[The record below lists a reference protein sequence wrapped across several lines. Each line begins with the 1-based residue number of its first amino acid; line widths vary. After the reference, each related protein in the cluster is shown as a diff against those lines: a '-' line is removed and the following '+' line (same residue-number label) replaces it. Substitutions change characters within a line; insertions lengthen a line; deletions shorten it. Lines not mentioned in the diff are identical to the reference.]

1 MRLVHSSALPIRRY
15 RPAYP
20 AAQLRKPDFD
30 ITLFS
35 METVQQQN
43 LVVVVVD
50 DEESVREAV
59 SRLLRAAGLTA
70 RAFAS
75 AEDFLISGLL
85 NTTGCVIADIRMPGM
100 SGLDL
105 LAQLNAGHCP
115 IPTILITAH
124 GDETLRMRA
133 MRAGAVKFLAKP
145 IDGET
150 LLASV
155 HAAMQA

>member
-1 MRLVHSSALPIRRY
+1 MRRIHSSVIPIRRY
-15 RPAYP
+15 RPPYP
-20 AAQLRKPDFD
+20 RAQLRKLAFN

-43 LVVVVVD
+43 LVVVVD
-50 DEESVREAV
+50 DEEPVREAV
-59 SRLLRAAGLTA
+59 SRVLRAAGLTV

-85 NTTGCVIADIRMPGM
+85 NTTSCVIADIRMPGM

-105 LAQLNAGHCP
+105 LAELNANHCP
-115 IPTILITAH
+115 VPTILITAH
-124 GDETLRMRA
+124 GDETLRMQA

-145 IDGET
+145 VDCET

-155 HAAMQA
+155 HAALQA

>member
-1 MRLVHSSALPIRRY
+1 
-15 RPAYP
+15 
-20 AAQLRKPDFD
+20 LRKPGFE

-35 METVQQQN
+35 METLQQQN
-43 LVVVVVD
+43 LVVVVD
-50 DEESVREAV
+50 DEEPVRKAV
-59 SRLLRAAGLTA
+59 SRLLRAAGLKV

-75 AEDFLISGLL
+75 GEDLLISGLL
-85 NTTGCVIADIRMPGM
+85 NATGCVIADIRMPGM

-105 LAQLNAGHCP
+105 LAELNARQCP

-124 GDETLRMRA
+124 GDETLRMQA

-145 IDGET
+145 VDGET

-155 HAAMQA
+155 QAALQD

>member
-1 MRLVHSSALPIRRY
+1 
-15 RPAYP
+15 
-20 AAQLRKPDFD
+20 LRKPGFE

-35 METVQQQN
+35 METLQQQN
-43 LVVVVVD
+43 LVVVVD
-50 DEESVREAV
+50 DEEPVRKAV
-59 SRLLRAAGLTA
+59 SRLLRAAGLKV

-75 AEDFLISGLL
+75 GEDLLISGLL
-85 NTTGCVIADIRMPGM
+85 NATGCVIADIRMPGM

-105 LAQLNAGHCP
+105 LAELNSRQCP

-124 GDETLRMRA
+124 GDETLRMQA

-145 IDGET
+145 VDGET

-155 HAAMQA
+155 QAALQD

>member
-1 MRLVHSSALPIRRY
+1 MRLVHRSALPIRRY

-20 AAQLRKPDFD
+20 AAQLRKPGFD

-43 LVVVVVD
+43 LVVVVD
-50 DEESVREAV
+50 DEEPVREAV
-59 SRLLRAAGLTA
+59 SRLLRAAGLTV

-105 LAQLNAGHCP
+105 LAELNARRCP

-124 GDETLRMRA
+124 GDETLRLQA

-145 IDGET
+145 VDGET

-155 HAAMQA
+155 LAALQD

>member
-15 RPAYP
+15 RSACP
-20 AAQLRKPDFD
+20 AAQLRKPGFD
-30 ITLFS
+30 ITLFY

-43 LVVVVVD
+43 LVVVVD

-85 NTTGCVIADIRMPGM
+85 NSTGCVIADIRMPGM

-105 LAQLNAGHCP
+105 LAELNAGHCP
-115 IPTILITAH
+115 IPTIL
-124 GDETLRMRA
+124 
-133 MRAGAVKFLAKP
+133 
-145 IDGET
+145 
-150 LLASV
+150 
-155 HAAMQA
+155 